1 MINNT
6 CQGLVS
12 QAKSTNDTLKLI
24 SEQVMRADESDNE
37 SADGGSEN
45 NEAKNFRK
53 TFQNLVGKRGK
64 SADTFEDK
72 LLILKKL
79 ILKKKQEEIENKQL
93 VLEADELFS
102 GTGVDRDV
110 EKAISIYQ
118 EMNKKNN
125 LKSKLK
131 LALI

>member
-37 SADGGSEN
+37 SADGEN